1 MKRLD
6 DDTRSAWQSLRA
18 GLHVLGQRPVLIGA
32 LLLAV
37 LGASIGHG
45 GLLVLGRTLTVKLD
59 AKMLVLWAFVIRQA
73 LSLLRTAL
81 SMLIIAATSELADDR

>member
-1 MKRLD
+1 M
-6 DDTRSAWQSLRA
+6 
-18 GLHVLGQRPVLIGA
+18 
-32 LLLAV
+32 
-37 LGASIGHG
+37 
-45 GLLVLGRTLTVKLD
+45 GRTLTIRLD